1 MPLEEIGTFSV
12 QRLQVLDEQGK
23 VDSALEPS
31 LSDEQLMSLYRSMV
45 LAREADQR
53 MLKLQRQGRIGTF
66 GPSTGQEASICGT
79 AMAMTEKDWLV
90 GTFRESGARM
100 MRGEPLLQQ
109 LVYYNGF
116 EEGNYFE
123 GNERVTPVSVIVG
136 AQLLHAVGIGYSLKY
151 KGETDS
157 AVVAFTGDGGTS
169 EGDFHEALNFAGVW
183 KVPVVF
189 VIQNNQWAISHPCAK
204 QTSSRTFAQKAIAYD
219 IPGIQVDGNDA
230 LAVYRAVKDG
240 LDRARSGGG
249 PSLIEADTYRLMMH
263 TTADDPTKYRDN
275 ETVEA
280 AWKREPLIRFKAY
293 LEGKGL
299 LDEEGQAKLDAE
311 IKAEIDAAV
320 KELDQWQGG
329 AADAPFE
336 HVFAGKHPE
345 IQLQQAEFLD
355 HLSREESGNG

>member
-1 MPLEEIGTFSV
+1 MPLEEIKKFSV
-12 QRLQVLDEQGK
+12 SRLQVLDEQGK
-23 VDSALEPS
+23 VDAALEPA
-31 LSDEQLMSLYRSMV
+31 LSGEQLMALYRHMV
-45 LAREADQR
+45 MAREADQR

-79 AMAMTEKDWLV
+79 AMAMAEKDWLV
-90 GTFRESGARM
+90 GSFRELGARM
-100 MRGEPLLQQ
+100 MRGEPLLQT

-123 GNERVTPVSVIVG
+123 GNDRITPVSVIVG

-151 KGETDS
+151 KGETDT

-169 EGDFHEALNFAGVW
+169 EGDFHEALNFASVW
-183 KVPVVF
+183 NVPVVF
-189 VIQNNQWAISHPCAK
+189 VIQNNQWAISHPRSK
-204 QTSSRTFAQKAIAYD
+204 QTRSKTFAQKAIAYD

-230 LAVYRAVKDG
+230 LAVYRAVKEG

-299 LDEEGQAKLDAE
+299 LDEEGQAKLYAE
-311 IKAEIDAAV
+311 IKAEIDATV
-320 KELDQWQGG
+320 KDLDEWKGG
-329 AADAPFE
+329 AADESFD
-336 HVFAGKHPE
+336 HVFADKHPE
-345 IQLQQAEFLD
+345 IQLQHAEFLD
-355 HLSREESGNG
+355 HLKKEGGNG